1 MYKFKINDIVGM
13 TENAKVYNWYTDSP
27 LIVLQTFQR
36 PTVRVI
42 DILEQNVYEIFI
54 EHLELDIITSR
65 KLKIEKIKER
75 LNGIIR

>member
-1 MYKFKINDIVGM
+1 MYNFKINDIVRM
-13 TENAKVYNWYTDSP
+13 TKNAKVYNWYTDSP
-27 LIVLQTFQR
+27 LIVFQTFQR

-42 DILEQNVYEIFI
+42 NILEQNIYEIFI

-75 LNGIIR
+75 INVIK

>member
-1 MYKFKINDIVGM
+1 MYKFKINDIVRM
-13 TENAKVYNWYTDSP
+13 TENTKVYNWYTDSP

-54 EHLELDIITSR
+54 EHIELDLITSR

-75 LNGIIR
+75 INVIK

>member
-1 MYKFKINDIVGM
+1 MYKFKINDIVRM

-27 LIVLQTFQR
+27 LIVFQTFQR
-36 PTVRVI
+36 PIVRVI
-42 DILEQNVYEIFI
+42 DILEQNVYEMFI

-75 LNGIIR
+75 INVIK

>member
-1 MYKFKINDIVGM
+1 MYKFKINDIVRM

-27 LIVLQTFQR
+27 LIVFQTFQR
-36 PTVRVI
+36 PIVRVI

-65 KLKIEKIKER
+65 KLKIEIIKER
-75 LNGIIR
+75 INVIK